1 MQTCDYI
8 WMNGKLVKWDDAH
21 IHILSH
27 VVHYGSSVFE
37 GMRAYETDK
46 GPLLY
51 RLREHSVRLINSAK
65 IYRMELGYTPEQID
79 QVIVDLIAVNKLES
93 CYVRPVAYRGYG
105 SLQVDPSGCPVDFAV
120 CVFPWGQY
128 IGGDDAMEKG
138 VSVCVSSW
146 RRLASDTMPAMA
158 KAGGNYLGSQL
169 IKLEARRLGYAEG
182 IGLDY
187 HGHVSEGSAENIF
200 VIKDGIIRTPP
211 FTASVLPGITRDSVM
226 TIARDLGYEVIVE
239 DIPREMLY
247 IADEVFFTGSA
258 AEITPISKID
268 DLPVGIGKRGPI
280 TKRLTDAFFDI
291 VQGRVEDKYN
301 WLTYVND
308 KASKNLEVPA

>member
-8 WMNGKLVKWDDAH
+8 WMNGKLVKWDDAN

-79 QVIVDLIAVNKLES
+79 QVIIDLIAVNKLDS
-93 CYVRPVAYRGYG
+93 CYVRPVVYRGYG
-105 SLQVDPSGCPVDFAV
+105 SLQVDPSGCPVEFAV

-146 RRLASDTMPAMA
+146 RRLASDTMPSMA
-158 KAGGNYLGSQL
+158 KAGGNYLSSQL
-169 IKLEARRLGYAEG
+169 IKLEARRLGYDEG

-200 VIKDGIIRTPP
+200 VIKGDTIRTPP

-226 TIARDLGYEVIVE
+226 TIAKDLGYEVIVE

-258 AEITPISKID
+258 AEITPIGKID
-268 DLPVGIGKRGPI
+268 DIPVGIGKRGPV
-280 TKRLTDAFFDI
+280 TKRLSEAFFDV

-301 WLTYVND
+301 WLTYVNE
-308 KASKNLEVPA
+308 KASKNMEVPA